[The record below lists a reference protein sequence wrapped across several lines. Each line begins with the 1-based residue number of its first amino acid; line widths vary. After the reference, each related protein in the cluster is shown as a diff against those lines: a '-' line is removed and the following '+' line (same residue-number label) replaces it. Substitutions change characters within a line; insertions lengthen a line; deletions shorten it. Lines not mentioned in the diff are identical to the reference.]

1 MYPILFKIGPFT
13 VYSFGTLLALG
24 ALAAGWVVKS
34 ELNRYRYNTELA
46 STIIVAAAVGG
57 LIGARLFN
65 IFENMPYFLQDPLD
79 FAFRG
84 AGFTWYG
91 GMLGGVLAVTWIVR
105 GKGIPWLQT
114 ADICAPA
121 LAIGYGVGRIGCHIA
136 GDGDWGVVSNLPWA
150 MAYTNAIFGW
160 VHPLTGI
167 PYPSGVRVHP
177 TPIYELIQS
186 LIIFAVLWPL
196 RKKGYPSGA
205 IFWLYLILAGISRFM
220 VEFWRVNP
228 IIGLGMT
235 QAQWISMVLVLIGGS
250 MLWSSVTKP
259 RTLSR

>member
-34 ELNRYRYNTELA
+34 ELNRYRYNTEIA

-65 IFENMPYFLQDPLD
+65 IFENMTYFLQDPLD

-91 GMLGGVLAVTWIVR
+91 GMLGGVLAVTWLVR
-105 GKGIPWLQT
+105 RKGIPWLQT

-136 GDGDWGVVSNLPWA
+136 GDGDWGVVSDLPWA

-205 IFWLYLILAGISRFM
+205 IFWFYLILAGISRFM

-228 IIGLGMT
+228 IFGLGMT
-235 QAQWISMVLVLIGGS
+235 QAQWISIVLVLIGGS